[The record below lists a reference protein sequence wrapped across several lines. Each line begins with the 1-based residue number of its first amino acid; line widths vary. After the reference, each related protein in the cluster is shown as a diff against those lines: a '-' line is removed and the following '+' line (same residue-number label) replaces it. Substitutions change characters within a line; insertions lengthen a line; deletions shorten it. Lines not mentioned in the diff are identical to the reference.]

1 MEKQT
6 SFKVFEEYFERKLTT
21 HKETIKRK
29 SSYVEPFVT
38 ISRETGAGGI
48 QFGDLLVDYLNKY
61 DTKRKND
68 WKIFDKNILE
78 QIIQEHDLPAEMAKY
93 ISEKKISEIQGVLE
107 QLFSLHPSEQMLI
120 TKASNTILH
129 LALLGN
135 VILIG
140 RGSNI
145 ITKELQGGLHIRL
158 IDTLEKKIKNI
169 QSIFNLDKNE
179 AIKFIKKEDK
189 ERKQYLKKYFS
200 SDIEDVSLYSMVLNL
215 NHFSTD
221 EAVNL
226 VGEEVIRRRKF
237 LTHL

>member
-1 MEKQT
+1 MEKQP
-6 SFKVFEEYFERKLTT
+6 SVKVFEDYFERKLAS
-21 HKETIKRK
+21 HKESLKQKNTHI
-29 SSYVEPFVT
+29 EPFVT

-61 DTKRKND
+61 DMKRKND
-68 WKIFDKNILE
+68 WNIFDKNILE
-78 QIIQEHDLPAEMAKY
+78 QIVKEHDLPTEMAKY
-93 ISEKKISEIQGVLE
+93 ISEKKISEMQDVLE

-120 TKASNTILH
+120 KKASNTILH

-145 ITKELQGGLHIRL
+145 ITKDLKGGIHLRL
-158 IDTLEKKIKNI
+158 IDSIDKKIKNI
-169 QSIFNLDKNE
+169 QNIFNLDKTE
-179 AIKFIKKEDK
+179 ALKFIKKEDK

-200 SDIEDVSLYSMVLNL
+200 SDIEDVSLYSIILNL

-226 VGEEVIRRRKF
+226 VGEEVIRRRLAFMK
-237 LTHL
+237 

>member
-6 SFKVFEEYFERKLTT
+6 SVKVFEDYFERKLTA
-21 HKETIKRK
+21 HKESLKYK
-29 SSYVEPFVT
+29 NSFAEPFVT

-61 DTKRKND
+61 DSKRKND

-78 QIIQEHDLPAEMAKY
+78 QIVKDHDLPTEMAKY
-93 ISEKKISEIQGVLE
+93 ISEKRVSEMQDVIE
-107 QLFSLHPSEQMLI
+107 QLFSLHPSEQMLLK
-120 TKASNTILH
+120 KASNTILH
-129 LALLGN
+129 LALLGD

-145 ITKELQGGLHIRL
+145 ITKELRGGFHLRL
-158 IDTLEKKIKNI
+158 IDSIERKIKNI
-169 QSIFNLDKNE
+169 QNIFNLDKTE
-179 AIKFIKKEDK
+179 ALKFIKKEDK

-200 SDIEDVSLYSMVLNL
+200 SDIEDVSLYSIVLNL

-226 VGEEVIRRRKF
+226 VGEEVIRRRLAFIK
-237 LTHL
+237 

>member
-1 MEKQT
+1 MEKQF
-6 SFKVFEEYFERKLTT
+6 SVKAFEDYFERKLTT
-21 HKETIKRK
+21 HKESLKNKNTY
-29 SSYVEPFVT
+29 SEPFIT

-61 DTKRKND
+61 DKERKND

-78 QIIQEHDLPAEMAKY
+78 HIIKEHDLPSEMAKY
-93 ISEKKISEIQGVLE
+93 ISEKKVSEMQAVIE

-120 TKASNTILH
+120 TKASHTILH

-140 RGSNI
+140 RASNV
-145 ITKELQGGLHIRL
+145 ITKDLPGGLHLRL
-158 IDTLEKKIKNI
+158 IDSLDKKIKNI
-169 QSIFNLDKNE
+169 QNIFNIDRTE
-179 AIKFIKKEDK
+179 AIKFIRKEDK

-200 SDIEDVSLYSMVLNL
+200 TDIENASNYSLIINL
-215 NHFSTD
+215 NRFSTD

-226 VGEEVIRRRKF
+226 AGDEVIRRRRF
-237 LTHL
+237 L